1 MLPTRLAHLCIL
13 ATGIFA
19 IPASTFAGTV
29 STGKETKPVV
39 PEEKLKETCITGD
52 IGVTVVSQYITR
64 GLILENQGVIVQPF
78 ADLYFKLY
86 EGDGFLN
93 KATLNLGIWSS
104 LHSDKRQ
111 AGLAS
116 GTNRSTTRSWFEFD
130 WTAGV
135 SLTFAKNFTFTPSI
149 YSFTSPSDV
158 FDTFY
163 GLNLAL
169 GYDDTDLLGAFALHP
184 KVQVLFELENK
195 AGNGADE
202 GIYYEVSIAPG
213 FPAGPVK
220 VSFPIAVGFGSNDFY
235 ANDETYGFFTAGLL
249 LGYDLPFVKECYGKW
264 TVTAGASYYHLGS
277 ALDTFNSPG
286 VRPSEGGEH
295 EVIYSGG
302 LVVAF

>member
-13 ATGIFA
+13 AIGILA

-29 STGKETKPVV
+29 STGKETKTVV

-64 GLILENQGVIVQPF
+64 GLILENQGAIVQPF

-93 KATLNLGIWSS
+93 KATLNLGIWAS
-104 LHSDKRQ
+104 LHDQKTQ

-116 GTNRSTTRSWFEFD
+116 GAGRSTTRNWFEFD

-135 SLTFAKNFTFTPSI
+135 SLVFAKNITFTPSI
-149 YSFTSPSDV
+149 YSFTSPNDA

-169 GYDDTDLLGAFALHP
+169 AYDDTDLLGAFALHP
-184 KVQVLFELENK
+184 KVQVMFELENK

-202 GIYYEVSIAPG
+202 GVYYEIAIAPG
-213 FPAGPVK
+213 FPVGPVT
-220 VSFPIAVGFGSNDFY
+220 VSFPIAAGFGSSDFY
-235 ANDETYGFFTAGLL
+235 ANDETYGFFTAGLS
-249 LGYDLPFVKECYGKW
+249 LGYGLSFVPECYGKW
-264 TVTAGASYYHLGS
+264 NVTTGAAYYHLGS

-286 VRPSEGGEH
+286 IRPSEGREH
-295 EVIYSGG
+295 EVIYSAG